1 VDEVEEKPVAVQS
14 NIARVTLIVPDAE
27 VEMVSPEIFQRI
39 ISELVQVTNVM
50 APLASLIVHQQAKAL
65 GESVE
70 KFPRT
75 RLPELLEGL
84 AKEISDDENR
94 QIDFRQRLA
103 QSAQITLN

>member
-1 VDEVEEKPVAVQS
+1 
-14 NIARVTLIVPDAE
+14 
-27 VEMVSPEIFQRI
+27 
-39 ISELVQVTNVM
+39 M
-50 APLASLIVHQQAKAL
+50 APLASLLVHQQAKAL

-84 AKEISDDENR
+84 VKEISDENR

>member
-1 VDEVEEKPVAVQS
+1 
-14 NIARVTLIVPDAE
+14 
-27 VEMVSPEIFQRI
+27 MVSPEIFQRI
-39 ISELVQVTNVM
+39 INELVQVTNVM
-50 APLASLIVHQQAKAL
+50 APLASLLVHQRAKAL

-75 RLPELLEGL
+75 RLPELLEAL
-84 AKEISDDENR
+84 AKEISDDDEDR